1 MLGGT
6 SLNIQTILNLID
18 LGKIALPEFQRGYV
32 WNRDQ
37 VRSFLDSLYR
47 RHPTGSLL
55 IWSTTRETAK
65 TRGDSDG
72 HGDTV
77 DLLLDGQQRMTTLYG
92 VVRGRP
98 PRFFDGNDRAFT
110 GLYFSLDEES
120 FEFYAP
126 AKMKGN
132 PLWVSVTAV
141 MKHGAAEAVKPFLTS
156 PELLP
161 KAAVYLDRLNR
172 LNKIVDTDIHIDYV
186 TGEDMSIDI
195 VVDIF
200 NKVNSGGTK
209 LSKGDLALAKVCAE
223 WPDARESMKIR
234 LAKWQRA
241 GFTFNLDWL
250 LRNLTTMLTGDALF
264 SALRRV
270 DSPAVQEGLDRTE
283 RAVDY
288 LLNLISSRLGLDH
301 DAVLGGRYAF
311 PVMTRHI
318 DMLGKPHLDYRE
330 QGKLLYWY
338 IHSFLWGRF
347 TSSVESTLNQDLRLV
362 DGSAEGIDRLIDQLR
377 RSRGGL
383 EVRPEDFDGWSLGA
397 RFYPM
402 LYLMT
407 RTCHSRDW
415 GTGSELSAH
424 LLGRGSTLNVHHVF
438 PKSVLYK
445 AGYSRPEVNA
455 IANFC
460 FQTQETNLALG
471 NRVPEDYF
479 AEVGSN
485 HPGALESQWI
495 PMDRELWTVGNY
507 RGFLAARRELLA
519 RAANRLLASMLDGG
533 IGLPDLAA
541 LPEKVVAAE
550 QMLAD
555 PELVDLKKWL
565 EERGMPM
572 PSFHYEVVDPETG
585 DVVTN
590 VDAAWPTG
598 VQSEL
603 SGPVALVLDG
613 VQEVAAPL
621 SQLGYK
627 LFTSVNK
634 LQSYLTDVLDGERG

>member
-1 MLGGT
+1 MD
-6 SLNIQTILNLID
+6 IKTILNLID

-37 VRSFLDSLYR
+37 VRSFIDSLYR

-65 TRGDSDG
+65 ARGGSDG
-72 HGDTV
+72 YGDTV

-92 VVRGRP
+92 IVRGRP
-98 PRFFDGNDRAFT
+98 PKFFDGNDSEFT
-110 GLYFSLDEES
+110 VMYFNLVEES
-120 FEFYAP
+120 FGLYAP
-126 AKMKGN
+126 AKMRDN
-132 PLWVSVTAV
+132 PLWVSVTGV

-161 KAAVYLDRLNR
+161 RAAVYLDRLNK

-223 WPDARESMKIR
+223 WPDARESMKAR
-234 LAKWQRA
+234 LTKWQRA
-241 GFTFNLDWL
+241 GFTFTLDWL
-250 LRNLTTMLTGDALF
+250 LLNLTTGLTGDALF
-264 SALRRV
+264 TALRKV
-270 DSPAVQEGLDRTE
+270 DSSAVQEGLDRTE

-288 LLNLISSRLGLDH
+288 LLNLVSGRLGLDH

-311 PVMTRHI
+311 PVMARYI
-318 DMLGKPHLDYRE
+318 DMLGRSHPDYRE

-338 IHSFLWGRF
+338 THSFLWGRF
-347 TSSVESTLNQDLRLV
+347 ASSVESRLNQDLRLV
-362 DGSAEGIDRLIDQLR
+362 DGSPESIDRLIDQLR

-407 RTCHSRDW
+407 RTCRSRDW

-471 NRVPEDYF
+471 NRPPEDYF
-479 AEVGSN
+479 PEVETN
-485 HPGALESQWI
+485 HPAALESQWI
-495 PMDRELWTVGNY
+495 PVDRELWPVENY
-507 RGFLAARRELLA
+507 RGFLAARRALLA
-519 RAANRLLASMLDGG
+519 RAANRFLDSLLTGE
-533 IGLPDLAA
+533 IGLPDLAT
-541 LPEKVVAAE
+541 LPEGMVAAE

-555 PELVDLKKWL
+555 PELTDLKKWL

-585 DVVTN
+585 DLVAN
-590 VDAAWPTG
+590 VDAAWPSG

-627 LFTSVNK
+627 LFTGVKK
-634 LQSYLTDVLDGERG
+634 LQSYLANVFDSERS

>member
-1 MLGGT
+1 MD
-6 SLNIQTILNLID
+6 IKTILNLID

-37 VRSFLDSLYR
+37 VRSFMDSLYR

-55 IWSTTRETAK
+55 IWSTTRESAK
-65 TRGDSDG
+65 TRGGSDDY
-72 HGDTV
+72 GDTV

-92 VVRGRP
+92 IVRGTP
-98 PRFFDGNDRAFT
+98 PKFFEGNARAFA
-110 GLYFSLDEES
+110 GLYFNLDEES
-120 FEFYAP
+120 FEFFAP
-126 AKMKGN
+126 AKMKDN

-141 MKHGAAEAVKPFLTS
+141 MKHGVAEAVKPFLAS
-156 PELLP
+156 PELQP
-161 KAAVYLDRLNR
+161 RTMAYLDRVNKLS
-172 LNKIVDTDIHIDYV
+172 KIVDTDIHIDYV
-186 TGEDMSIDI
+186 TGEEMSIDI

-223 WPDARESMKIR
+223 WPEARENMKAR

-241 GFTFNLDWL
+241 GFTFTLDWL
-250 LRNLTTMLTGDALF
+250 LRNLTTVLTGDALF
-264 SALRRV
+264 SALRKA
-270 DSPAVQEGLDRTE
+270 DSFAVQEGLDRTE

-288 LLNLISSRLGLDH
+288 LLNMISSRLGLDH

-311 PVMTRHI
+311 PVMARHI
-318 DMLGKPHLDYRE
+318 DMLGRSRPDYRE

-347 TSSVESTLNQDLRLV
+347 TGSVESTLNQDLRLV
-362 DGSAEGIDRLIDQLR
+362 DGSPESIDRLIDQLR
-377 RSRGGL
+377 RSRGEL
-383 EVRPEDFDGWSLGA
+383 QVRPEDFGAWSLGA

-407 RTCHSRDW
+407 RTCRSRDW

-471 NRVPEDYF
+471 NRIPEHYF
-479 AEVGSN
+479 PEVEAN

-495 PMDRELWTVGNY
+495 PMNRELWALENY

-519 RAANRLLASMLDGG
+519 LAANRLLDSLLASE

-541 LPEKVVAAE
+541 LPERTVPAE

-555 PELVDLKKWL
+555 PELVDLKRWL

-572 PSFHYEVVDPETG
+572 PNFHYEVVDPETG
-585 DVVTN
+585 DFVAN
-590 VDAAWPTG
+590 VDAAWPIG

-627 LFTSVNK
+627 LFTSVKK
-634 LQSYLTDVLDGERG
+634 LESYLTGVLDGERS